1 MIQNYRTQLCRAL
14 ENIDAGEIPFKVKM
28 AFPETRAEGNVLSYY
43 ELSNTSTYISCV
55 DEIAFQID
63 LWFSDL
69 DALFTMME
77 RVDAALLC
85 IGFLRQFTSPD
96 SMLHDPS
103 GYLRK
108 SLRYGRRVD
117 TRTNRLID

>member
-1 MIQNYRTQLCRAL
+1 MQNYRDVIKNAL
-14 ENIDAGEIPFKVKM
+14 EQIDGFNTDFKVKM
-28 AFPETRAEGNVLSYY
+28 AFPESKSNGNVISYY

-55 DEIAFQID
+55 DDIAFQID
-63 LWFSDL
+63 LWFMDMES
-69 DALFTMME
+69 LFYYME
-77 RVDAALLC
+77 AVDKTFTD

-103 GYLRK
+103 GYFRK